1 MTTTV
6 TADQFLANLTRRG
19 VKWRFYKDKADFLT
33 HNRNRAGANASVTPG
48 GFGPVKGVGI
58 HNTAMTASEAAQL
71 RYLYTGDGP
80 NSGKPGPL
88 CCGGITKTGVLVLM
102 GWGAATHMGPS
113 DPKTMRLLEANALS
127 LTGERTPV
135 TMGTDRGTVPV
146 NPFVIGYENLGT
158 KLNAAQVT
166 ASILIA
172 AATLEVLGPTSE
184 YGGGSVVF
192 HREATYNRSDPVG
205 VPKDGSMRRA
215 IDNLRRSWDRAAAQ
229 PTKPTVPTP
238 TPATPSAPAPVVQKP
253 TTCICS
259 IEPARITAYDP
270 VQVSSAVTPAVE
282 GTHIFE
288 WSYPGE
294 NRWRE
299 FSRQL
304 TADGKATVKSTPG
317 SEVVYRV
324 RFAPKDTKAWA
335 IDWSPN
341 VAVDVVTLADY
352 DAATASI
359 EALRARVTEL
369 EAKA

>member
-19 VKWRFYKDKADFLT
+19 VKWRFYVDKADFLT
-33 HNRNRAGANASVTPG
+33 HNRNRAKANASVTPG
-48 GFGPVKGVGI
+48 GHGPLKGVGI
-58 HNTAMTASEAAQL
+58 HNTAMTASEKAQL
-71 RYLYTGDGP
+71 AYLYRGDGP
-80 NSGKPGPL
+80 NSTKPGPL
-88 CCGGITKTGVLVLM
+88 CCGGITTKGELVLM

-146 NPFVIGYENLGT
+146 NPFVIGYENLGV
-158 KLNAAQVT
+158 KLTAAQVA

-205 VPKDGSMRRA
+205 VPKDGAFRQA
-215 IDNLRRSWDRAAAQ
+215 VENLRRAWDRAAVQ
-229 PTKPTVPTP
+229 PPKPTVPA
-238 TPATPSAPAPVVQKP
+238 TPAKPPVPAPVVPKP
-253 TTCICS
+253 TTCIAT

-270 VQVSSAVTPAVE
+270 VTVSSAVAPAVE

-304 TADGKATVKSTPG
+304 TSNGKATVRSTPG

-324 RFAPKDTKAWA
+324 RFAPKDSKAYA

-359 EALRARVTEL
+359 ETLRARVAEL